1 MTTHMDCLK
10 LAQRSHENDG
20 IALALCKRIQS
31 PDVKTPMHK
40 TSFWKAGHTP
50 TLLASFFYF
59 DLSFM
64 VWVLLGPLAVQISKD
79 LGLTAAQKGLMV
91 ATPLLAGAL
100 LRIVM
105 GVLVDHLKPKKA
117 GAIGQL
123 VVIAGLTWAW
133 LGQLN
138 SYDSM
143 LTLGILL
150 GVAGAAFAVA
160 LPLASRWYP
169 PEHQGTALGIAGAG
183 NSGTAFAA
191 LFAPSLALAFGWQNV
206 FGLCLI
212 PLGVALLVYMIFAK
226 DSPAAP
232 PPKSMIEYLHVLKD
246 KDAWW
251 FMFFYS
257 VTFGGFSGLASSL
270 AIYFNS
276 QYGLSPVT
284 AGYFTAACVFA
295 GSLVRPLGGIIA
307 DRIGGIKTLSIMY
320 LLAAL
325 FLFIASLGLQSYSG
339 ALAVFVLAMLALG
352 TGNGAV
358 FQLVPQRFRKE
369 IGVMTGLVGMAGG
382 IGGFYLAS
390 SLGYSKQLTGSYQ
403 FGLTIFSALAVMAL
417 LGLHAVKTRWRTT
430 WGSAAM
436 TTAKI

>member
-1 MTTHMDCLK
+1 M
-10 LAQRSHENDG
+10 Q
-20 IALALCKRIQS
+20 
-31 PDVKTPMHK
+31 K

-50 TLLASFFYF
+50 TLLAAFFYF

-64 VWVLLGPLAVQISKD
+64 VWVILGPLGVQISKD
-79 LGLTAAQKGLMV
+79 LGLTAAQKGLVV

-117 GAIGQL
+117 GAIGQ
-123 VVIAGLTWAW
+123 VIVMAGLVWAW
-133 LGQLN
+133 LGNLH
-138 SYDSM
+138 SYEN
-143 LTLGILL
+143 LLALGVLL

-212 PLGVALLVYMIFAK
+212 PLGIAFLVYMMFAK

-232 PPKSMIEYLHVLKD
+232 PPKSMLEYLHVLKD

-270 AIYFNS
+270 TIYFNT
-276 QYGLSPVT
+276 QYGLSPIT

-295 GSLVRPLGGIIA
+295 GSLVRPLGGRIA
-307 DRIGGIKTLSIMY
+307 DRIGGIRTLSLMY
-320 LLAAL
+320 ALAAT
-325 FLFIASLGLQSYSG
+325 FLFIASVGLQSSV
-339 ALAVFVLAMLALG
+339 AAVVVFVLAMLSLG

-390 SLGYSKQLTGSYQ
+390 SLGYSKQITGSYQ
-403 FGLTIFSALAVMAL
+403 IGLTIFASLAVIAL
-417 LGLHAVKTRWRTT
+417 LGLSFVKARWRTT